1 MLGDDTLLDVSDE
14 QQQENNETK
23 QDVDDDENEEDNLQ
37 EYYEIEL
44 NDDPTDDSTT
54 HHNTSSEA
62 QRRCKTCRVLFS
74 TKDFAAHRLSHPTHF
89 RAQKKLL
96 FCCLCELDFK
106 AGLAIKKPTPKNPPE
121 KTPKNHLKNP
131 TKNGFLGFYKI
142 FNFL

>member
-1 MLGDDTLLDVSDE
+1 MLGDNILLDGSDE
-14 QQQENNETK
+14 QQQENNVDENTEAK
-23 QDVDDDENEEDNLQ
+23 QDFDDEDENEEDNLQ

-44 NDDPTDDSTT
+44 NDDPTDDS
-54 HHNTSSEA
+54 HHHSASSEA

-106 AGLAIKKPTPKNPPE
+106 AGLAIKNPPK
-121 KTPKNHLKNP
+121 KTQKNHLKKP
-131 TKNGFLGFYKI
+131 TVPRAR
-142 FNFL
+142 

>member
-1 MLGDDTLLDVSDE
+1 MLGEDTLLDVSDE

-23 QDVDDDENEEDNLQ
+23 QDFDDDENEEDNLQ

-74 TKDFAAHRLSHPTHF
+74 TKAFAAHRLSHPTHF

-106 AGLAIKKPTPKNPPE
+106 AGLAIKKPTQNYPK
-121 KTPKNHLKNP
+121 KT
-131 TKNGFLGFYKI
+131 T
-142 FNFL
+142 

>member
-23 QDVDDDENEEDNLQ
+23 QDFDVDDDNENEEDNLQ

-44 NDDPTDDSTT
+44 NDDPSDD
-54 HHNTSSEA
+54 HHHHSASSEA

-74 TKDFAAHRLSHPTHF
+74 TKAFAAHRLSHPTHF

-106 AGLAIKKPTPKNPPE
+106 AGLAIKNPPKKTPPKNP
-121 KTPKNHLKNP
+121 LKNLKKP
-131 TKNGFLGFYKI
+131 T
-142 FNFL
+142 